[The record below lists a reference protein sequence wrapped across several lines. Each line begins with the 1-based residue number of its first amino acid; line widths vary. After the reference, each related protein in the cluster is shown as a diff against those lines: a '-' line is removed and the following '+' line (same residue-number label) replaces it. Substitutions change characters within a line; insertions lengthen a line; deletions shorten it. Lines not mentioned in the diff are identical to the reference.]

1 MRFSRFFA
9 PTLKEAPKDAV
20 LKSHEYLIRGGF
32 IQQVGSGIY
41 NFLPLGKRV
50 MDRIRHIIKEEMDN
64 AGAQEVMLG
73 FVTPADLWRES
84 GRLEKYGKELLRFKD
99 RKENE
104 FVLGPTHEEMVVEL
118 AKGYVKSYK
127 QLPLH
132 LYQIHLKFRDE
143 RRPRFGLMRGREF
156 VMKDGYSFHA
166 NEEDLGREFDLM
178 EATYRRIFTRLGL
191 DFRVV
196 EADSGAIGGSGSKE
210 FMVLAD
216 SGEDTIAVCD
226 SCEYAAN
233 IEAAT
238 RKPKASQESAPVA
251 SLAKFKTPDVKSIE
265 ALAEFFKV
273 DSYYTLKVVA
283 KRALFDEGR
292 SELAFFFLRGS
303 DTLQETKACNAIGA
317 NELVD
322 VGEEELRKAG
332 LEPGFI
338 GPYAL
343 KNITDSECIIFDSE
357 LREASG
363 LIAGANERDYHFVG
377 VDLGTFEGLTY
388 KDIVQVEEGDSCP
401 CCGGRL
407 HYRKGIE
414 VGHIFKLGTRYAE
427 PLGATFLN
435 HEGKSQPFVMGCYG
449 IGVSRLL
456 AAVIEQNH
464 DEKGCIWTRETTP
477 FEVVI
482 IVSNAKDSEQM
493 SYAVGLYEALQK
505 AGIAVILDDRE
516 ERYGSKMADFELIGI
531 ERAIIVGK
539 GLAQGQVELIE
550 RRGLGKEEVKSDEIL
565 QRFL

>member
-166 NEEDLGREFDLM
+166 TEEDLGREFDLM

-322 VGEEELRKAG
+322 VSEEELRRAG

-377 VDLGTFEGLTY
+377 VDLGTFEGLIY

-550 RRGLGKEEVKSDEIL
+550 RRGLGKEEVKSEEIL

>member
-322 VGEEELRKAG
+322 VSEEELRKVG

-377 VDLGTFEGLTY
+377 VDLGTFEGLVY

-414 VGHIFKLGTRYAE
+414 VGHIFKLGTRYSE

-550 RRGLGKEEVKSDEIL
+550 RRGLGKEEVKSEEIL

>member
-166 NEEDLGREFDLM
+166 NEADLGREFDLM

-322 VGEEELRKAG
+322 VGEEELRKVG

-377 VDLGTFEGLTY
+377 VDLGAFEGLMY

-401 CCGGRL
+401 CCGGGL

-539 GLAQGQVELIE
+539 GLAKGQVELIE
-550 RRGLGKEEVKSDEIL
+550 RRGLGKEEVKSEEIL

>member
-166 NEEDLGREFDLM
+166 TEEDLGREFDLM

-273 DSYYTLKVVA
+273 DSYYTLKMVA

-377 VDLGTFEGLTY
+377 VDLGTFEGLVY

-550 RRGLGKEEVKSDEIL
+550 RRGLGKEEVKSEEIL

>member
-238 RKPKASQESAPVA
+238 RKPKVSQESAPVA

-317 NELVD
+317 NELVE
-322 VGEEELRKAG
+322 VSEEELRKAG

-477 FEVVI
+477 FEVAI

-550 RRGLGKEEVKSDEIL
+550 RRGLGKEEVKSEEIL